1 MAIFATDTD
10 LETIIPD
17 IFNHGMDT
25 FAGELVQG
33 SSDVARRI
41 KTEWWAVDHDPKL
54 FTADLLLAS
63 EWRMTTVYYTLAHYI
78 LPLLSNFQEDDTFQ
92 RQMLFYKER
101 YQEEFLAAAAAG
113 ISYDMN
119 TDGVYDTSEIDYVD
133 AGRLVR

>member
-1 MAIFATDTD
+1 MVGIP
-10 LETIIPD
+10 EIIS
-17 IFNHGMDT
+17 IVSIR
-25 FAGELVQG
+25 EK
-33 SSDVARRI
+33 SSSS
-41 KTEWWAVDHDPKL
+41 K
-54 FTADLLLAS
+54 
-63 EWRMTTVYYTLAHYI
+63 
-78 LPLLSNFQEDDTFQ
+78 EDDTFQ

>member
-1 MAIFATDTD
+1 MAVFATDAD

-25 FAGELVQG
+25 FTAELVRG
-33 SSDVARRI
+33 SADVARRI
-41 KTEWWAVDHDPKL
+41 KTEWWNVEHDPAKYDP
-54 FTADLLLAS
+54 DLLITD
-63 EWRMTTVYYTLAHYI
+63 EWRMTTVYYTLAQYI

-113 ISYDMN
+113 ISYDSN
-119 TDGVYDTSEIDYVD
+119 DDGVYDISEIDYVD

>member
-1 MAIFATDTD
+1 MAVFATDAD

-25 FAGELVQG
+25 FTGELDRG

-41 KTEWWAVDHDPKL
+41 KTEWWNVDNDPEQYDP
-54 FTADLLLAS
+54 DLLNAS
-63 EWRMTTVYYTLAHYI
+63 EWRMTTVYYTLAYYI

-113 ISYDMN
+113 ISYDRN
-119 TDGVYDTSEIDYVD
+119 DDGVYATSEIDYVD